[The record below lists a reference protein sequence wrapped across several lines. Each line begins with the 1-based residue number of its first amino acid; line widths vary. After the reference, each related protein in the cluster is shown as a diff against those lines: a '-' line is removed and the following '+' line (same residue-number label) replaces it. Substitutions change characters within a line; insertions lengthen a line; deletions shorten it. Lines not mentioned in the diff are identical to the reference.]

1 MDELFESVKLILVFL
16 AFAVTAFTLYTGWR
30 TMRNIKT
37 MDRKSNEQLKEIIS
51 DRSKQFTF
59 GAAIEELKKRNE
71 DFSEVLPHLLAMSTS
86 KNKADRLLGWGML
99 ETNFPE
105 VTKEIEYDPMQPTED
120 ALKFLNSLKA
130 KLAEQA

>member
-16 AFAVTAFTLYTGWR
+16 AFAVTAFTLYKGWR
-30 TMRNIKT
+30 TTRNIKT

-86 KNKADRLLGWGML
+86 KNKADRLLGWCML

-120 ALKFLNSLKA
+120 ALQFLNALKA
-130 KLAEQA
+130 KLAG